1 MHRYVLSNLAVA
13 WLLAWPVAHAQA
25 ADPAPDE
32 GQEVVQEV
40 ALELEEE
47 GAGEEAEG
55 EEPAA
60 EPGERVAEGETDAV
74 PQDDTALPRAPA
86 LEGVALAA
94 KAPPARPKQA
104 GPFTLMMRAIAR
116 GDWGQAAFSAAREGP
131 EMEQY
136 VLWAKLRGGGGSF
149 DEYISFTA
157 DHADWPSM
165 DYIHDRGE
173 ASIGR
178 GEDPDR
184 VVAYFGDKIPET
196 GLGVLRLVEAHAARG
211 EDGDAAA
218 LAVLAWRTR
227 TLNADVEQ
235 ALLERYGELL
245 KPHHEARLDDLLW
258 RDRRST
264 ALRQMGRVSE
274 DWRKLAEARMAL
286 RTRAAGV
293 DAKIEAVPEAL
304 QDNAG
309 LVWERYNWRVG
320 KGLHDGAEEL
330 MVERSTSAEALGR
343 PEEWSNYRRIYA
355 RALLRDGN
363 VPEAYALASRH
374 FLADGSDFADLEWLA
389 GWIALRFL
397 KDPELALWHFERF
410 GEAVETPISLGRAG
424 YWLGRAYTDLGDA
437 EKARDAFAYGAQYQ
451 TSYYGLLAAE
461 AAGLPM
467 DVTLTGREVFAP
479 IADTG
484 LAGSEVLA
492 VGLRML
498 EEGEAAEA
506 ERFLTHLA
514 GQVER
519 PEAGSLGALM
529 IERGEV
535 HLALKVAKAAARNG
549 LTIPAAYYPLHEMAE
564 SEWPVPAELALSI
577 ARRESEFDPVVVS
590 PAGARGLMQLMPGT
604 ARDMAGELKVSYDA
618 GKLTEDPV
626 YNAQLGTAY
635 LAGLIDIFGN
645 APVLVSVGYN
655 AGPGRAVNWVADRG
669 DPRYPGVD
677 VVDWIE
683 MIPFRETR
691 NYVMRVTESIPVYR
705 ARLTGR
711 VEKLEFTKLL
721 HGTPN

>member
-1 MHRYVLSNLAVA
+1 MSRLVLSLLAAA

-25 ADPAPDE
+25 ADPSPEE
-32 GQEVVQEV
+32 GPEVVQGV
-40 ALELEEE
+40 ALELDEEGEPEAAPEADAAPEEE
-47 GAGEEAEG
+47 QK
-55 EEPAA
+55 
-60 EPGERVAEGETDAV
+60 ER
-74 PQDDTALPRAPA
+74 PLPRAEA
-86 LEGVALAA
+86 LEGVELAA
-94 KAPPARPKQA
+94 KAPPVRPKQA
-104 GPFTLMMRAIAR
+104 GPFTLMMRALER
-116 GDWGQAAFSAAREGP
+116 GDWGQASFQAKQQSGA
-131 EMEQY
+131 MERY
-136 VLWAKLRGGGGSF
+136 AHWAKLRGGGGSF
-149 DEYISFTA
+149 EEYVDFIR
-157 DHADWPSM
+157 DHPGWPSM
-165 DYIHDRGE
+165 EYIHDRGE

-178 GEDPDR
+178 GEDPGK

-196 GLGVLRLVEAHAARG
+196 GLGVQRLIEAHEARG

-227 TLNADVEQ
+227 TLNSEVES
-235 ALLERYGELL
+235 ALLERFSDVLE
-245 KPHHEARLDDLLW
+245 PHHEARLDDLLW
-258 RDRRST
+258 RDSRT
-264 ALRQMGRVSE
+264 AALRQMGRVGE
-274 DWRKLAEARMAL
+274 DWQKLAEARMAL

-309 LVWERYNWRVG
+309 LVWERYNWRLR
-320 KGLHDGAEEL
+320 KGLHEGAEEL
-330 MVERSTSAEALGR
+330 MAERSTSAEALGR
-343 PEEWSNYRRIYA
+343 AEMWSNYRRIYA
-355 RALLRDGN
+355 RSQLREGN
-363 VPEAYALASRH
+363 VAAAYALASRH
-374 FLADGSDFADLEWLA
+374 FLAYGSDYADLEWLS

-437 EKARDAFAYGAQYQ
+437 EKARDAYAFGAQYQ

-467 DVTLTGREVFAP
+467 DVTLTGREEFP
-479 IADTG
+479 PLDEISIG
-484 LAGSEVLA
+484 SSEVLA
-492 VGLRML
+492 VGLKMI
-498 EEGEAAEA
+498 EEGEAKEA
-506 ERFLTHLA
+506 ERFLTHL
-514 GQVER
+514 GGTLER
-519 PEAGSLGALM
+519 NDVGSLGALM

-535 HLALKVAKAAARNG
+535 HLALKIAKSAARNG
-549 LTIPAAYYPLHEMAE
+549 ITIPAAYYPLHEMAKTD
-564 SEWPVPAELALSI
+564 WPVAPELALSI

-604 ARDMAGELKVSYDA
+604 AKDMAGELKIRYDA
-618 GKLTEDPV
+618 GKLTQDPV

-635 LAGLIDIFGN
+635 LAGLIEIFGD

-655 AGPGRAVNWVADRG
+655 AGPGRAVNWVSDRG

-711 VEKLEFTKLL
+711 VEALEFTKLL
-721 HGTPN
+721 HGSAN

>member
-1 MHRYVLSNLAVA
+1 MSRYVLSMLFAA
-13 WLLAWPVAHAQA
+13 SLMAWPPVLAQA

-32 GQEVVQEV
+32 GEEVLQD
-40 ALELEEE
+40 AAMELDGEGEAEEE
-47 GAGEEAEG
+47 AGAAEEAAPDPEAEATAEG
-55 EEPAA
+55 EA
-60 EPGERVAEGETDAV
+60 EEEAP
-74 PQDDTALPRAPA
+74 LPRAEA

-94 KAPPARPKQA
+94 EAPPARPKQA
-104 GPFTLMMRAIAR
+104 SDFTLMQRALER
-116 GDWGQAAFSAAREGP
+116 GDWGQAAFSAARAGP
-131 EMEQY
+131 AMERYAQ
-136 VLWAKLRGGGGSF
+136 WAKLRGGGGSF
-149 DEYISFTA
+149 DEYQAFFA
-157 DHADWPSM
+157 EHEDWPNIA
-165 DYIHDRGE
+165 YLHDRGE
-173 ASIGR
+173 ASIGV
-178 GEDPDR
+178 GEDPDA

-196 GLGVLRLVEAHAARG
+196 SMGVLRLVEAHVARG

-227 TLNADVEQ
+227 TLNPEVEQ
-235 ALLERYGELL
+235 ALLERYPEILA
-245 KPHHEARLDDLLW
+245 PHHEARLDDLLW
-258 RDRRST
+258 RDSRSA

-274 DWRKLAEARMAL
+274 GWQKLAEARIAL

-293 DAKIEAVPEAL
+293 DAKIEAVPKEL
-304 QDNAG
+304 QGDAG
-309 LVWERYNWRVG
+309 LAWERYNWRVR
-320 KGLHDGAEEL
+320 KGLHEGAEEL

-343 PEEWSNYRRIYA
+343 PELWSNYRRIYA
-355 RALLRDGN
+355 RTLLREGQVAD
-363 VPEAYALASRH
+363 AYALAARH
-374 FLADGSDFADLEWLA
+374 FLADGSDFADLEWLS

-410 GEAVETPISLGRAG
+410 VEAVESPISMGRAG
-424 YWLGRAYTDLGDA
+424 YWLGRAYADLGDA
-437 EKARDAFAYGAQYQ
+437 EKARDAYAMGAQYQ

-467 DVTLTGREVFAP
+467 DVTLTGREEFP
-479 IADTG
+479 PLEETSF
-484 LAGSEVLA
+484 AGSEVLA

-498 EEGEAAEA
+498 EEGEADEA
-506 ERFLTHLA
+506 ERFLTHL
-514 GQVER
+514 GSLLER
-519 PEAGSLGALM
+519 PEAGTLGTLM

-535 HLALKVAKAAARNG
+535 HLALKIAKKVAERG
-549 LTIPAAYYPLHEMAE
+549 IMIPAAYYPLHEMAE
-564 SEWPVPAELALSI
+564 TDWPVPDELALSI
-577 ARRESEFDPVVVS
+577 ARRESEFDPVVIS

-604 ARDMAGELKVSYDA
+604 AKDMAGELKVRYDL

-635 LAGLIDIFGN
+635 LAGLIEIFGD

-711 VEKLEFTKLL
+711 VDDLKFTELL

>member
-1 MHRYVLSNLAVA
+1 MPRLVLSLLTTA
-13 WLLAWPVAHAQA
+13 WLVAFSPALAQA
-25 ADPAPDE
+25 TESSAE
-32 GQEVVQEV
+32 
-40 ALELEEE
+40 
-47 GAGEEAEG
+47 AG
-55 EEPAA
+55 A
-60 EPGERVAEGETDAV
+60 EPGPETVQEASLESEEGDEGEAPDAELG
-74 PQDDTALPRAPA
+74 PLPRAPA

-94 KAPPARPKQA
+94 KPPPSRPKQA
-104 GPFTLMMRAIAR
+104 SDFTKMMRALER
-116 GDWGQAAFSAAREGP
+116 GDWGQALFSAKRDSP
-131 EMEQY
+131 VMERY
-136 VLWAKLRGGGGSF
+136 VQWAKLRGGGGEF
-149 DEYISFTA
+149 DEYIAFLR
-157 DHADWPSM
+157 DHSDWPSPQ
-165 DYIHDRGE
+165 YIHDRGE

-178 GEDPDR
+178 GEDPEK
-184 VVAYFGDKIPET
+184 VVTYFGDKIPET
-196 GLGVLRLVEAHAARG
+196 AMGVLRLVEAHHARG

-227 TLNADVEQ
+227 TLNADVER
-235 ALLERYGELL
+235 ALLSQYEEILA
-245 KPHHEARLDDLLW
+245 PHHEARLDDLLW
-258 RDRRST
+258 RDSRT
-264 ALRQMGRVSE
+264 AALRQMGRVGE
-274 DWRKLAEARMAL
+274 DWQKLAEARMAL
-286 RTRAAGV
+286 RARAAGV

-309 LVWERYNWRVG
+309 LVWERYNWRVR
-320 KGLHDGAEEL
+320 KGLHEGAEEL
-330 MVERSTSAEALGR
+330 MVERSSSAEALGR
-343 PEEWSNYRRIYA
+343 AELWSNYRRIYA
-355 RALLRDGN
+355 RTKLREGE
-363 VPEAYALASRH
+363 VAEAYALASRH
-374 FLADGSDFADLEWLA
+374 FLADGSDYADLEWLS
-389 GWIALRFL
+389 GFIALRFL

-437 EKARDAFAYGAQYQ
+437 EKARDAYAYGAQYQ

-467 DVTLTGREVFAP
+467 DVTLTGREAFP
-479 IADTG
+479 PLADTSF
-484 LAGSEVLA
+484 AGSDVLA
-492 VGLRML
+492 VGLRMI
-498 EEGEAAEA
+498 EEGEANQA

-514 GQVER
+514 STLER

-535 HLALKVAKAAARNG
+535 HLALKIAKKVARNG
-549 LTIPAAYYPLHEMAE
+549 IMIPAAYYPLHEMAKT
-564 SEWPVPAELALSI
+564 EWPVPDELALSI
-577 ARRESEFDPVVVS
+577 ARRESEFDPVVIS

-604 ARDMAGELKVSYDA
+604 AKDMAGELKVRYDI

-655 AGPGRAVNWVADRG
+655 AGPGRAVNWVSDRG

-711 VEKLEFTKLL
+711 VEELEFTKML
-721 HGTPN
+721 HGVPN